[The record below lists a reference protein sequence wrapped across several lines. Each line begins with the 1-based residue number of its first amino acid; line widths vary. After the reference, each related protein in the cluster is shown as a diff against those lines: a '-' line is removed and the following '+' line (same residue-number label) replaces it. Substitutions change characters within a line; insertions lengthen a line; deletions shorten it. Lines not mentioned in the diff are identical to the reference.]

1 MTSFCL
7 AADDVV
13 VVTTPEMPAFSDA
26 YGLIKLLQRAG
37 PHARRR
43 TWW

>member
-1 MTSFCL
+1 VS
-7 AADDVV
+7 AADEVV

-26 YGLIKLLQRAG
+26 YAMNKLLN
-37 PHARRR
+37 ARVPARR